1 VAKKRGLGT
10 DAFYEQPSG
19 PAQQPDSTTS
29 QQRDSVA
36 SRQRDSVTSQ
46 QPDGKIEKTKVTL
59 YFEDDTIAQLDAA
72 QLRLRNL
79 AADTVGKDKRKLVT
93 KSIVVEWALKAAL
106 KELEEAGPASL
117 LAKEIA
123 RL

>member
-10 DAFYEQPSG
+10 DAFYEQPGTPARQRDSLT
-19 PAQQPDSTTS
+19 AQQP
-29 QQRDSVA
+29 DSVA
-36 SRQRDSVTSQ
+36 SRQ
-46 QPDGKIEKTKVTL
+46 PDGKVEKTKVTM
-59 YFEDDTIAQLDAA
+59 YFEDDTIAKLDAA

-106 KELEEAGPASL
+106 KELEEAGPDSR
-117 LAKEIA
+117 LAREIA